1 MSIYERWITQAY
13 DRLGQTVPAHWNT
26 YLPQEQKI
34 YEELL
39 ENKGTA
45 ISGTLAELA
54 QKYNMPVENF
64 LGFVDGINEALDKPF
79 SAEEVQAFEE
89 STNIDV
95 SFQFE
100 NLYKKM
106 VEYKA
111 DHLYELPQWDNVFT
125 PERQEELYVEQKR
138 STTVRKEAVPG
149 RNEPCPCGSGK
160 KYKKCCG
167 A

>member
-1 MSIYERWITQAY
+1 MSIYESWITQAY
-13 DRLGQTVPAHWNT
+13 DKHGQTVPEVWSA
-26 YLPQEQKI
+26 YLPQEQKV
-34 YEELL
+34 YEDLL
-39 ENKGTA
+39 ENRCSN

-54 QKYNMPVENF
+54 QKYDMPIERF
-64 LGFVDGINEALDKPF
+64 LGFIDGINEALERPF
-79 SAEEVQAFEE
+79 EAEEVQALEE
-89 STNIDV
+89 SSRIDV

-111 DHLYELPQWDNVFT
+111 DHLYKLPQWDAVLT
-125 PERQEELYVEQKR
+125 PERQDELYTEQKR
-138 STTVRKEAVPG
+138 STTVRKEPVPG
-149 RNEPCPCGSGK
+149 RNEPCQCASGK